1 MTFSTAHNFHYGL
14 YIQHTAG
21 SVTRF
26 LWWDWDRQRGREWCC
41 ELSPPR
47 CHISV
52 ETANSR
58 YVSCFCLTALLP
70 GTWPLTH
77 TQTQHIHKHS
87 MCAQTRTHAHTH
99 CSTRCVFTWVMSWSW
114 VIELI
119 QRVYRSV
126 DPSGILWTLQP
137 ISYHETTHIW
147 AWQIFSFQE
156 WLKTLA
162 EILEKCCRRCN

>member
-1 MTFSTAHNFHYGL
+1 MDYTFS
-14 YIQHTAG
+14 IQLAVWPVSSGGTETDREVGSDAARSLHPAATFPWKLRTAG
-21 SVTRF
+21 TYPVSV
-26 LWWDWDRQRGREWCC
+26 W
-41 ELSPPR
+41 PR
-47 CHISV
+47 CCLAHDLSHTHRHNTFTN
-52 ETANSR
+52 TAC
-58 YVSCFCLTALLP
+58 VP
-70 GTWPLTH
+70 
-77 TQTQHIHKHS
+77 K
-87 MCAQTRTHAHTH
+87 HAHTH